1 MGERMSENYERPILS
16 RYTDP
21 LELIWLSTAKRL
33 GMTIR
38 RNPSIFSA
46 TDGSGLL
53 ELGPRTDLD
62 ADDTLAQMVFHE
74 ICHWVTNGKE
84 TFSERDW
91 GFPLD
96 VALDAR
102 EHACL
107 RVQAWWTT
115 PFGLRTLLA
124 PTSTFRDYY
133 NRIPADPLQPM
144 DDTEWEREVVSLA
157 TDAVKRTR
165 EEPWTGTVD
174 RALEATRQLGVCV
187 SPFLSDYT
195 TEFDGDVLPSMWQ
208 QME

>member
-1 MGERMSENYERPILS
+1 MSENYERPILS

-21 LELIWLSTAKRL
+21 LELIWLATAKRL

-84 TFSERDW
+84 TFTERDW

-96 VALDAR
+96 VELDAR

-107 RVQAWWTT
+107 RLQAWWTT
-115 PFGLRTLLA
+115 QFGVRTLLA

-144 DDTEWEREVVSLA
+144 DDSEWEKEVVFLA
-157 TDAVKRTR
+157 SAAVERTR

-187 SPFLSDYT
+187 VPFLSDYA
-195 TEFDGDVLPSMWQ
+195 TEFDGDSLPSMWQ